1 MTTSELTLWI
11 QAGATVVA
19 VAAAVIALIVS
30 ALDRKNTRVIAADDR
45 AAAADLVRQDR
56 AVALRQSQLLFEQEA
71 LLRLLENAR
80 HAGSTDPLERADLGA
95 EAAAI
100 IGLFGPGR
108 LPLNW
113 AKRVAKTSEGLRDML
128 KDDTHEDF
136 VRSSVEIQLALAEVT
151 DEIRALLAAGP
162 LPSTAS

>member
-30 ALDRKNTRVIAADDR
+30 ALDRKNTRVIAAADR
-45 AAAADLVRQDR
+45 AASADLVRQDR
-56 AVALRQSQLLFEQEA
+56 AAALRQAQLLFEQKA

-80 HAGSTDPLERADLGA
+80 HAGSTDPLKRADLGA

-113 AKRVAKTSEGLRDML
+113 AKRVAKTNEELREIVE
-128 KDDTHEDF
+128 DDTHEDF
-136 VRSSVEIQLALAEVT
+136 VRNSMEVQLALAEVT
-151 DEIRALLAAGP
+151 DEIGTLLAAGP
-162 LPSTAS
+162 QPSTAS